1 MLRQQRNVSPA
12 CVGVAELRLNIVRVF
27 SYVFFCLRSCHIHI
41 ECYGDSRMN
50 PYAIAAAVPRSI
62 LRRFAGATGLV
73 GSGMVRK
80 S

>member
-1 MLRQQRNVSPA
+1 MLLKRPKSCP
-12 CVGVAELRLNIVRVF
+12 C
-27 SYVFFCLRSCHIHI
+27 FFLGILYLRSCHLLI

-50 PYAIAAAVPRSI
+50 PYAITAAVPRSI
-62 LRRFAGATGLV
+62 LHRFAGATGLV